1 LWGDICG
8 GYAEVKPPRGD
19 LNGLPRIL
27 AARRS
32 SNLDDIE
39 RIFKIAEKLVRR
51 LPPPWE
57 RSKQR
62 DIGEAFFGGI
72 PLMATAHNLRTL
84 ARVRAM
90 KEIGVFI
97 VLWIYSTNS
106 SKAKDF

>member
-1 LWGDICG
+1 MPTYW
-8 GYAEVKPPRGD
+8 
-19 LNGLPRIL
+19 
-27 AARRS
+27 AARHS
-32 SNLDDIE
+32 SKLDVVE
-39 RIFKIAEKLVRR
+39 HIFNIAEKLVRG

-57 RSKQR
+57 RFKQR
-62 DIGEAFFGGI
+62 GIDEAFFGGI

-106 SKAKDF
+106 VPRATI